1 MMFKQVFR
9 HCNTIALH
17 CSFFFLLVFKIYI
30 YIYKSQNTDSCYG
43 FKLATTQPTITCS
56 KLTIKI
62 LEQDVKY
69 V

>member
-1 MMFKQVFR
+1 MIMFKQVFR

-17 CSFFFLLVFKIYI
+17 CSFFFVGFQDIYL
-30 YIYKSQNTDSCYG
+30 YKSQNIDSCYG

-62 LEQDVKY
+62 LDV
-69 V
+69 